1 MICKH
6 RRKFCVQYLSPVNN
20 GIFLPYQLVQDFF
33 HQQNF
38 SYLAPKAES
47 AHIVGSFFKVSRA
60 ESEIFNPPAAAF
72 LTTDWRQPTPNVWT
86 GPKRKKNHIG
96 VSKNS
101 GTPKSSILIGF
112 SIINHPFWGTPIFG
126 NIHMHHSTFR
136 WLKITS
142 WSYFFQQFAGKN
154 WMLGR
159 KSTQIASL

>member
-1 MICKH
+1 MGYFYHINWCRISFINRISATLPQKLNPLTSFDHSSRLAVLNPRSSTRRRLPFWLQIEGSQH
-6 RRKFCVQYLSPVNN
+6 RMFGLDPR
-20 GIFLPYQLVQDFF
+20 
-33 HQQNF
+33 
-38 SYLAPKAES
+38 E
-47 AHIVGSFFKVSRA
+47 
-60 ESEIFNPPAAAF
+60 
-72 LTTDWRQPTPNVWT
+72 
-86 GPKRKKNHIG
+86 KKSHIG
-96 VSKNS
+96 VSKHS